1 MNLYSKRRLLME
13 QLRTKKCVYCGYYE
27 GYYTRKLHRYERTNK
42 GYCRKHDKIVLN
54 GETCERWQNNAS
66 RRALCRRAVSREL
79 YEMMMDLS
87 AIRQIFQDTE
97 WEKKQADESNEML

>member
-1 MNLYSKRRLLME
+1 ME

-42 GYCRKHDKIVLN
+42 GYCKKHDKIVLN

-79 YEMMMDLS
+79 YENGSFGNPANISRHGM
-87 AIRQIFQDTE
+87 E
-97 WEKKQADESNEML
+97 EKASR